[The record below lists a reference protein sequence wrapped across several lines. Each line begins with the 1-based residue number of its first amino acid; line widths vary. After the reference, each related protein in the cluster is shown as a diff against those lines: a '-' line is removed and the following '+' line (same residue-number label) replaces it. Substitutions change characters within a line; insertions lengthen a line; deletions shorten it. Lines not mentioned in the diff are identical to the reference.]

1 MEQFLDNLDMQN
13 LMKSIIENDS
23 DYADE
28 SDPEFSNLNTEPKSK
43 AKDSNAQAKVD
54 QSMQE
59 VDKSTRSIN
68 RKINE
73 NNSNFGVAAQNV
85 AEQVDNS
92 DTLAHNFADSVKE
105 AKDCV
110 KQNPVEMPTPPPFK
124 PVQATSNQCD

>member
-28 SDPEFSNLNTEPKSK
+28 SDPEFSNLNSEPKSK

-54 QSMQE
+54 VSMQE

-68 RKINE
+68 RNINE
-73 NNSNFGVAAQNV
+73 NNSNFGVAA
-85 AEQVDNS
+85 
-92 DTLAHNFADSVKE
+92 
-105 AKDCV
+105 
-110 KQNPVEMPTPPPFK
+110 
-124 PVQATSNQCD
+124 

>member
-28 SDPEFSNLNTEPKSK
+28 SDPEFSNLNSEPKSK

-54 QSMQE
+54 VSMQE

-73 NNSNFGVAAQNV
+73 NNSNFGVAA
-85 AEQVDNS
+85 
-92 DTLAHNFADSVKE
+92 
-105 AKDCV
+105 
-110 KQNPVEMPTPPPFK
+110 
-124 PVQATSNQCD
+124 